1 MLHVCSLQTLEP
13 VQKRMLIRR
22 LLSSD
27 ALAFQTLRLAALAN
41 APTAF
46 SASFEDE
53 CDTPLA
59 TIESNLAQRNLF
71 GAFEGDALVGMVGV
85 GRESTPKLRHKGY
98 IRAMYVAGEH
108 RGKGAGRQLFE
119 HALGFAAT
127 LEGVRQ
133 LSLVVTSGNEPAIAL
148 YESMGFVIYGIEPC
162 ALFADGVFH
171 DNVLMARVLD

>member
-1 MLHVCSLQTLEP
+1 
-13 VQKRMLIRR
+13 MLIRR
-22 LLSSD
+22 LLPTD
-27 ALAFQTLRLAALAN
+27 ALAFQTLRLAALRD

-46 SASFEDE
+46 SSSHEDE

-71 GAFEGDALVGMVGV
+71 GAFEGNVLAGMVGV
-85 GRESTPKLRHKGY
+85 GRESAPKLRHKGY

-119 HALGFAAT
+119 HALVFAAS
-127 LEGVRQ
+127 LEGLRQ
-133 LSLVVTSGNEPAIAL
+133 LSLVVTAGNAPAIGL
-148 YESMGFVIYGIEPC
+148 YESMGFSIYGTEPC

-171 DNVLMARVLD
+171 DNVLMARLLD